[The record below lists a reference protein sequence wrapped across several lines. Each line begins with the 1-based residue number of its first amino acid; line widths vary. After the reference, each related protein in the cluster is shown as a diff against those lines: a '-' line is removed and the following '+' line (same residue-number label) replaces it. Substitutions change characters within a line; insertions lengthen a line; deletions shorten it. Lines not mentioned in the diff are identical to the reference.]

1 MEVTQIANIV
11 NGVSSEILGESAIQ
25 TEDLSNV
32 VDMGNA
38 IFSNTSYDKFVK
50 SLIDHIGRVKFVNRS
65 YTGQSLALL
74 RDSWQYGAVLQKIS
88 ELDLPEATET
98 ETWNLTDGASYDPN
112 VFTKPNVA
120 SKFYNKRVTFEVDR
134 SIADIQARSA
144 FDSATQ
150 LNAFI
155 SMLFNGIDKSIEVKL
170 QGLSERVVNNM
181 IARTFAT
188 EFPNVVDND
197 YSGKTGVKAVNLLYT
212 YNQKF
217 SKSLTAAACL
227 YDADFLK
234 WAAKWI
240 RMYSSRLTKMSTLF
254 NVGGLPRFTPKNLQ
268 HLILLDSFATSAEM
282 YLQSDT
288 FHNELVSMNDGSEPN
303 YIEVPY
309 WQGSGVAYDD
319 DSISKINVT
328 IDNENGNTK
337 TLTASGILGVLFDH
351 ESCGICCE
359 DRRVDTNYNAKANF
373 TNYFYKQTANYF
385 GDSNEN
391 FVVFYVA

>member
-1 MEVTQIANIV
+1 MDVKQVADIV
-11 NGVSSEILGESAIQ
+11 NGVTSELVGESAIQ

-32 VDMGNA
+32 VDMGNQ
-38 IFSNTSYDKFVK
+38 IFDNTSYDKFVR
-50 SLIDHIGRVKFVNRS
+50 SLIDNIGRVRFVNRS
-65 YTGQSLALL
+65 YHGSSLALR
-74 RDSWQYGAVLQKIS
+74 RDGWEYGAVMEKIT
-88 ELDLPEATET
+88 ETELPEATEN
-98 ETWNLTDGASYDPN
+98 EAWNLTDGASYDN
-112 VFTKPNVA
+112 QVFHKPNVA
-120 SKFYNKRVTFEVDR
+120 AKFYNKRSVFEVDR
-134 SIADIQARSA
+134 SIADMQARSA
-144 FDSATQ
+144 FSNATQ
-150 LNAFI
+150 LNAFV

-170 QGLSERVVNNM
+170 QALSERVINNM
-181 IARTFAT
+181 IARTFAA
-188 EFPNVVDND
+188 EFPSVVNNN
-197 YSGKTGVKAVNLLYT
+197 YSGMTGVKAVNLLYT

-227 YDADFLK
+227 YDEDFLK

-254 NVGGLPRFTPKNLQ
+254 NVGGLPRFTPANLQ
-268 HLILLDSFATSAEM
+268 HLILLDNFSTSAEM

-288 FHNELVSMNDGSEPN
+288 FHNELVAMPD

-309 WQGSGVAYDD
+309 WQGSGTAYDD

-351 ESCGICCE
+351 EACGICCE
-359 DRRVDTNYNAKANF
+359 ERRTDTFYNPKGNF
-373 TNYFYKQTANYF
+373 TNYYYKQFANYY

-391 FVVFYVA
+391 FIVFYVA

>member
-1 MEVTQIANIV
+1 MDISQVANIV
-11 NGVSSEILGESAIQ
+11 NGVTSEVLGESAVQ

-32 VDMGNA
+32 VDMGKA
-38 IFSNTSYDKFVK
+38 IFDNTSYDKFVR
-50 SLIDHIGRVKFVNRS
+50 SLIDHIGRVMFVNRT
-65 YTGQSLALL
+65 YTGTSLALR
-74 RDSWQYGAVLQKIS
+74 RDGWEYGAVMQKLT
-88 ELDLPEATET
+88 ELELPEATEN
-98 ETWNLTDGASYDPN
+98 EAWNLTDGASYDPN
-112 VFTKPNVA
+112 VFNRPNVA
-120 SKFYNKRVTFEVDR
+120 SKMYNKRSVFEIDR
-134 SIADIQARSA
+134 SIADIQVRSA
-144 FDSATQ
+144 FSNATQ

-155 SMLFNGIDKSIEVKL
+155 SMLFNGIDKSLEVKL
-170 QGLSERVVNNM
+170 QGLSERVINNM
-181 IARTFAT
+181 IARTFAA
-188 EFPNVVDND
+188 EFPSVVDND

-227 YDADFLK
+227 YDTDFLK
-234 WAAKWI
+234 WASKWI
-240 RMYSSRLTKMSTLF
+240 RMYSSRLTKMSNLF
-254 NVGGLPRFTPKNLQ
+254 NVGALPRFTPKNLQ

-288 FHNELVSMNDGSEPN
+288 FHNELVTMPD

-309 WQGSGVAYDD
+309 WQGSGTAYDD
-319 DSISKINVT
+319 TSIGKIDVV

-337 TLTASGILGVLFDH
+337 ALSATGILGVLFDH

-359 DRRVDTNYNAKANF
+359 ERRVDTNYNPKGNF
-373 TNYFYKQTANYF
+373 TNYFYKAFANYY

>member
-1 MEVTQIANIV
+1 MDVKQVADIV
-11 NGVSSEILGESAIQ
+11 NGMTSELIGDSAIQ

-32 VDMGNA
+32 VDMGNQ
-38 IFSNTSYDKFVK
+38 IFDNTSYDKFVR
-50 SLIDHIGRVKFVNRS
+50 SLIDHIGRVMFVNRS
-65 YTGQSLALL
+65 YQGSSLALR
-74 RDSWQYGAVLQKIS
+74 RDGWEYGAVMEKIT
-88 ELDLPEATET
+88 ETELPEATEN
-98 ETWNLTDGASYDPN
+98 EAWNLTDGASYDN
-112 VFTKPNVA
+112 QVFHKPNVA
-120 SKFYNKRVTFEVDR
+120 AKFYNKRSVFEVDR
-134 SIADIQARSA
+134 SIADMQARSA
-144 FDSATQ
+144 FSNPTQ
-150 LNAFI
+150 LNAFV

-170 QGLSERVVNNM
+170 QALSERVINNM
-181 IARTFAT
+181 IARTFAA
-188 EFPNVVDND
+188 EFPSVVNNN
-197 YSGKTGVKAVNLLYT
+197 YSGMSGVKAVNLLYT

-227 YDADFLK
+227 YDEDFLK

-254 NVGGLPRFTPKNLQ
+254 NVGGLPRFTPANLQ
-268 HLILLDSFATSAEM
+268 HLILLDNFSTSAEM

-288 FHNELVSMNDGSEPN
+288 FHNELVAMPD

-309 WQGSGVAYDD
+309 WQGSGTAYDD

-351 ESCGICCE
+351 EACGICCE
-359 DRRVDTNYNAKANF
+359 ERRTDTFYNPKGNF
-373 TNYFYKQTANYF
+373 TNYYYKQFANYY

-391 FVVFYVA
+391 FIVFYVA

>member
-1 MEVTQIANIV
+1 MDVSQVADIV
-11 NGVSSEILGESAIQ
+11 NGMTSELIGESAIQ

-32 VDMGNA
+32 VDMGNQ
-38 IFSNTSYDKFVK
+38 IFENTSYDKFVR
-50 SLIDHIGRVKFVNRS
+50 SLIDHIGRVMFVNRAYQGS
-65 YTGQSLALL
+65 SLALR
-74 RDSWQYGAVLQKIS
+74 RDGWEYGAVMEKIT
-88 ELDLPEATET
+88 ETELPEATEN
-98 ETWNLTDGASYDPN
+98 EAWNLTDGASYDN
-112 VFTKPNVA
+112 QVFHKPNVA
-120 SKFYNKRVTFEVDR
+120 AKFYNKRSVFEVDR
-134 SIADIQARSA
+134 SIADMQARSA
-144 FDSATQ
+144 FSNPTQ
-150 LNAFI
+150 LNAFV

-170 QGLSERVVNNM
+170 QALSERVINNM
-181 IARTFAT
+181 IARTFAA
-188 EFPNVVDND
+188 EFPSVVDNN

-217 SKSLTAAACL
+217 SKSLTAAKCL
-227 YDADFLK
+227 YDEDFLK

-254 NVGGLPRFTPKNLQ
+254 NVGGLPRFTPSNLQ
-268 HLILLDSFATSAEM
+268 HLILLDNFSTSAEM

-288 FHNELVSMNDGSEPN
+288 FHNELVAMPD

-309 WQGSGVAYDD
+309 WQGSGTAYDD

-351 ESCGICCE
+351 EACGICCE
-359 DRRVDTNYNAKANF
+359 ERRTDTFYNPKGNF
-373 TNYFYKQTANYF
+373 TNYYYKQYANYY

-391 FVVFYVA
+391 FIVFYVA

>member
-1 MEVTQIANIV
+1 MDVKQVADIV
-11 NGVSSEILGESAIQ
+11 NGMTSELIGESAIQ

-32 VDMGNA
+32 VDMGNQ
-38 IFSNTSYDKFVK
+38 IFDNTSYDKFVR
-50 SLIDHIGRVKFVNRS
+50 SLIDHIGRVMFVNRS
-65 YTGQSLALL
+65 YQGSSLALR
-74 RDSWQYGAVLQKIS
+74 RDGWEYGAVMEKIT
-88 ELDLPEATET
+88 ETELPEATEN
-98 ETWNLTDGASYDPN
+98 EAWNLTDGASYDN
-112 VFTKPNVA
+112 QIFHKPNVA
-120 SKFYNKRVTFEVDR
+120 AKFYNKRSVFEVDR
-134 SIADIQARSA
+134 SIADMQARSA
-144 FDSATQ
+144 FSNPTQ
-150 LNAFI
+150 LNAFV

-170 QGLSERVVNNM
+170 QALSERVINNM
-181 IARTFAT
+181 IARTFAA
-188 EFPNVVDND
+188 EFPSVVNNN
-197 YSGKTGVKAVNLLYT
+197 YSGMTGVKAVNLLYT

-227 YDADFLK
+227 YDEDFLK

-254 NVGGLPRFTPKNLQ
+254 NVGGLPRFTPANLQ
-268 HLILLDSFATSAEM
+268 HLILLDNFSTSAEM

-288 FHNELVSMNDGSEPN
+288 FHNELVAMPD

-309 WQGSGVAYDD
+309 WQGSGTAYDD

-351 ESCGICCE
+351 EACGICCE
-359 DRRVDTNYNAKANF
+359 ERRTDTFYNPKGNF
-373 TNYFYKQTANYF
+373 TNYYYKQFANYY

-391 FVVFYVA
+391 FIVFYVA

>member
-1 MEVTQIANIV
+1 MDVSQVADIV
-11 NGVSSEILGESAIQ
+11 NGMTSELIGESAIQ

-32 VDMGNA
+32 VDMGNQL
-38 IFSNTSYDKFVK
+38 FDNTSYDKFVK
-50 SLIDHIGRVKFVNRS
+50 SLIDHIGRVMFVNRAYQGS
-65 YTGQSLALL
+65 SLALR
-74 RDSWQYGAVLQKIS
+74 RDGWEYGSVMQKIS
-88 ELDLPEATET
+88 ETELPEATEN
-98 ETWNLTDGASYDPN
+98 EAWNLTDGASYDN
-112 VFTKPNVA
+112 QVFYKPNVA
-120 SKFYNKRVTFEVDR
+120 AKFYNKRSVFEVDR
-134 SIADIQARSA
+134 SIADMQARSA
-144 FDSATQ
+144 FSNPTQ
-150 LNAFI
+150 LNAFV

-170 QGLSERVVNNM
+170 QALSERVINNM
-181 IARTFAT
+181 IARTFAA
-188 EFPNVVDND
+188 EFPSVVDND

-227 YDADFLK
+227 YDEDFLK

-254 NVGGLPRFTPKNLQ
+254 NVGGLPRFTPSNLQ
-268 HLILLDSFATSAEM
+268 HLILLDNFSTSAEM

-288 FHNELVSMNDGSEPN
+288 FHNELVAMPD

-309 WQGSGVAYDD
+309 WQGSGTAYDD

-351 ESCGICCE
+351 EACGICCE
-359 DRRVDTNYNAKANF
+359 ERRTDTFYNPKGNF
-373 TNYFYKQTANYF
+373 TNYYYKQFANYY

-391 FVVFYVA
+391 FIVFYVA

>member
-1 MEVTQIANIV
+1 MDISQVANIV
-11 NGVSSEILGESAIQ
+11 NGVTSEVLGESAIQ

-32 VDMGNA
+32 VDMGRA
-38 IFSNTSYDKFVK
+38 IFDNTSYDKFVR
-50 SLIDHIGRVKFVNRS
+50 SLIDHIGRVMFVNRT
-65 YTGQSLALL
+65 YTGTSLALR
-74 RDSWQYGAVLQKIS
+74 RDGWEYGAVMQKLT
-88 ELDLPEATET
+88 ELELPEATEN
-98 ETWNLTDGASYDPN
+98 EAWNLTDGASYDPN
-112 VFTKPNVA
+112 VFNRPNVA
-120 SKFYNKRVTFEVDR
+120 SKMYNKRSVFEIDR
-134 SIADIQARSA
+134 SIADIQVRSA
-144 FDSATQ
+144 FSNATQ

-155 SMLFNGIDKSIEVKL
+155 SMLFNGIDKSLEVKL
-170 QGLSERVVNNM
+170 QGLSERVINNM
-181 IARTFAT
+181 IARTFAA
-188 EFPNVVDND
+188 EFPSVVDND
-197 YSGKTGVKAVNLLYT
+197 YSGRTGVKAVNLLYT

-240 RMYSSRLTKMSTLF
+240 RMYSSRLTKMSNLF
-254 NVGGLPRFTPKNLQ
+254 NVGGLPRFTPTNLQ

-288 FHNELVSMNDGSEPN
+288 FHNELVSMPD
-303 YIEVPY
+303 YIEVPF
-309 WQGSGVAYDD
+309 WQGSGTAYDD

-359 DRRVDTNYNAKANF
+359 DRRVDTNYNPKGNF
-373 TNYFYKQTANYF
+373 TNYFYKAFANYY

>member
-1 MEVTQIANIV
+1 MDVSQVADIV
-11 NGVSSEILGESAIQ
+11 NGMTSELIGESAIQ

-32 VDMGNA
+32 VDMGNQ
-38 IFSNTSYDKFVK
+38 IFDNTSYDKFVR
-50 SLIDHIGRVKFVNRS
+50 SLIDHIGRVMFVNRAYQGS
-65 YTGQSLALL
+65 SLALR
-74 RDSWQYGAVLQKIS
+74 RDGWEYGAVMEKIT
-88 ELDLPEATET
+88 ETELPEATEN
-98 ETWNLTDGASYDPN
+98 EAWNLTDGASYDN
-112 VFTKPNVA
+112 QVFHKPNVA
-120 SKFYNKRVTFEVDR
+120 AKFYNKRSVFEVDR
-134 SIADIQARSA
+134 SIADMQARSA
-144 FDSATQ
+144 FSNPTQ
-150 LNAFI
+150 LNAFV

-170 QGLSERVVNNM
+170 QALSERVINNM
-181 IARTFAT
+181 IARTFAA
-188 EFPNVVDND
+188 EFPSVVNNN
-197 YSGKTGVKAVNLLYT
+197 YSGMTGVKAVNLLYT

-227 YDADFLK
+227 YDEDFLK

-254 NVGGLPRFTPKNLQ
+254 NVGGLPRFTPSNLQ
-268 HLILLDSFATSAEM
+268 HLILLDNFSTSAEM

-288 FHNELVSMNDGSEPN
+288 FHNELVAMPD

-309 WQGSGVAYDD
+309 WQGSGTAYDD

-351 ESCGICCE
+351 EACGICCE
-359 DRRVDTNYNAKANF
+359 ERRTDTFYNPKGNF
-373 TNYFYKQTANYF
+373 TNYYYKQYANYY

-391 FVVFYVA
+391 FIVFYVA

>member
-1 MEVTQIANIV
+1 MDVKQVADIV
-11 NGVSSEILGESAIQ
+11 NGMTSELIGDSAIQ

-32 VDMGNA
+32 VDMGNQ
-38 IFSNTSYDKFVK
+38 IFDNTSYDKFVR
-50 SLIDHIGRVKFVNRS
+50 SLIDHIGRVMFVNRAYQGS
-65 YTGQSLALL
+65 SLALR
-74 RDSWQYGAVLQKIS
+74 RDGWEFGSVMQKIS
-88 ELDLPEATET
+88 ETELPEATEN
-98 ETWNLTDGASYDPN
+98 EAWNLTDGASYDN
-112 VFTKPNVA
+112 QVFHKPNVA
-120 SKFYNKRVTFEVDR
+120 AKFYNKRSVFEVDR
-134 SIADIQARSA
+134 SIADMQARSA
-144 FDSATQ
+144 FSNPTQ
-150 LNAFI
+150 LNAFV

-170 QGLSERVVNNM
+170 QALSERVINNM
-181 IARTFAT
+181 IARTFAA
-188 EFPNVVDND
+188 EFPSVVDND

-227 YDADFLK
+227 YDEDFLK

-254 NVGGLPRFTPKNLQ
+254 NVGGLPRFTPSNLQ
-268 HLILLDSFATSAEM
+268 HLILLDNFSTSAEM

-288 FHNELVSMNDGSEPN
+288 FHNELVAMPD

-309 WQGSGVAYDD
+309 WQGSGTAYDD

-351 ESCGICCE
+351 EACGICCE
-359 DRRVDTNYNAKANF
+359 ERRTDTFYNPKGNF
-373 TNYFYKQTANYF
+373 TNYYYKQFANYY

-391 FVVFYVA
+391 FIVFYVA

>member
-1 MEVTQIANIV
+1 MDVKQVADIV
-11 NGVSSEILGESAIQ
+11 NGMTSELIGESAIQ

-32 VDMGNA
+32 VDMGNQ
-38 IFSNTSYDKFVK
+38 IFDNTSYDKFVR
-50 SLIDHIGRVKFVNRS
+50 SLIDHIGRVMFVNRAYQGS
-65 YTGQSLALL
+65 SLALR
-74 RDSWQYGAVLQKIS
+74 RDGWEYGAVMEKIT
-88 ELDLPEATET
+88 ETELPEATEN
-98 ETWNLTDGASYDPN
+98 EAWNLTDGASYDN
-112 VFTKPNVA
+112 QVFHKPNVA
-120 SKFYNKRVTFEVDR
+120 AKFYNKRSVFEVDR
-134 SIADIQARSA
+134 SIADMQARSA
-144 FDSATQ
+144 FSNPTQ
-150 LNAFI
+150 LNAFV

-170 QGLSERVVNNM
+170 QALSERVINNM
-181 IARTFAT
+181 IARTFAA
-188 EFPNVVDND
+188 EFPSVVNND

-227 YDADFLK
+227 YDEDFLK

-254 NVGGLPRFTPKNLQ
+254 NVGGLPRFTPSNLQ
-268 HLILLDSFATSAEM
+268 HLILLDNFSTSAEM

-288 FHNELVSMNDGSEPN
+288 FHNELVAMPD

-309 WQGSGVAYDD
+309 WQGSGTAYDD

-328 IDNENGNTK
+328 IDNENGNNK

-351 ESCGICCE
+351 EACGICCE
-359 DRRVDTNYNAKANF
+359 ERRTDTFYNPKGNF
-373 TNYFYKQTANYF
+373 TNYYYKQFANYY

-391 FVVFYVA
+391 FIVFYVA

>member
-1 MEVTQIANIV
+1 MDVKQVADIV
-11 NGVSSEILGESAIQ
+11 NGMTSELIGDSAIQ

-32 VDMGNA
+32 VDMGNQ
-38 IFSNTSYDKFVK
+38 IFDNTSYDKFVR
-50 SLIDHIGRVKFVNRS
+50 SLIDHIGRVMFVNRAYQGS
-65 YTGQSLALL
+65 SLALR
-74 RDSWQYGAVLQKIS
+74 RDGWEYGAVMEKIT
-88 ELDLPEATET
+88 ETELPEATEN
-98 ETWNLTDGASYDPN
+98 EAWNLTDGASYDN
-112 VFTKPNVA
+112 QVFHKPNVA
-120 SKFYNKRVTFEVDR
+120 AKFYNKRSVFEVDR
-134 SIADIQARSA
+134 SIADMQARSA
-144 FDSATQ
+144 FSNATQ
-150 LNAFI
+150 LNAFV

-170 QGLSERVVNNM
+170 QALSERVINNM
-181 IARTFAT
+181 IARTFAA
-188 EFPNVVDND
+188 EFPSVVNNN
-197 YSGKTGVKAVNLLYT
+197 YSGMTGVKAVNLLYT

-227 YDADFLK
+227 YDEDFLK

-254 NVGGLPRFTPKNLQ
+254 NVGGLPRFTPANLQ
-268 HLILLDSFATSAEM
+268 HLILLDNFSTSAEM

-288 FHNELVSMNDGSEPN
+288 FHNELVAMPD

-309 WQGSGVAYDD
+309 WQGSGTAYDD

-351 ESCGICCE
+351 EACGICCE
-359 DRRVDTNYNAKANF
+359 ERRTDTFYNPKGNF
-373 TNYFYKQTANYF
+373 TNYYYKQFANYY

-391 FVVFYVA
+391 FIVFYVA

>member
-1 MEVTQIANIV
+1 MDITQVANIV
-11 NGVSSEILGESAIQ
+11 NGVTSEVLGESAIQ

-32 VDMGNA
+32 VDMGKA
-38 IFSNTSYDKFVK
+38 IFDNTSYDKFVR
-50 SLIDHIGRVKFVNRS
+50 SLIDHIGRVMFVNRT
-65 YTGQSLALL
+65 YTGTSLALR
-74 RDSWQYGAVLQKIS
+74 RDGWEYGAVMQKLT
-88 ELDLPEATET
+88 ELELPEATEN
-98 ETWNLTDGASYDPN
+98 EAWNLTDGASYDPN
-112 VFTKPNVA
+112 VFNRPNVA
-120 SKFYNKRVTFEVDR
+120 SKMYNKRSVFEIDR
-134 SIADIQARSA
+134 SIADIQVRSA
-144 FDSATQ
+144 FSNATQ

-155 SMLFNGIDKSIEVKL
+155 SMLFNGIDKSLEVKL
-170 QGLSERVVNNM
+170 QGLSERVINNM
-181 IARTFAT
+181 IARTFAA
-188 EFPNVVDND
+188 EFPSVVDND

-240 RMYSSRLTKMSTLF
+240 RMYSSRLTKMSNLF
-254 NVGGLPRFTPKNLQ
+254 NVGGLPRFTPTNLQ

-288 FHNELVSMNDGSEPN
+288 FHNELVSMPD
-303 YIEVPY
+303 YIEVPF
-309 WQGSGVAYDD
+309 WQGSGTAYDD

-328 IDNENGNTK
+328 IDNENGSTK

-359 DRRVDTNYNAKANF
+359 DRRVDTNYNPKGNF
-373 TNYFYKQTANYF
+373 TNYFYKAFANYY

>member
-1 MEVTQIANIV
+1 MDVSQVADIV
-11 NGVSSEILGESAIQ
+11 NGMTSELIGESAIQ

-32 VDMGNA
+32 VDMGNQ
-38 IFSNTSYDKFVK
+38 IFDNTSYDKFVR
-50 SLIDHIGRVKFVNRS
+50 SLIDHIGRVMFVNRAYQGS
-65 YTGQSLALL
+65 SLALR
-74 RDSWQYGAVLQKIS
+74 RDGWEYGAVMEKIT
-88 ELDLPEATET
+88 ETELPEATEN
-98 ETWNLTDGASYDPN
+98 EAWNLTDGASYDN
-112 VFTKPNVA
+112 QVFHKPNVA
-120 SKFYNKRVTFEVDR
+120 AKFYNKRSVFEVDR
-134 SIADIQARSA
+134 SIADMQARSA
-144 FDSATQ
+144 FSNPTQ
-150 LNAFI
+150 LNAFV

-170 QGLSERVVNNM
+170 QALSERVINNM
-181 IARTFAT
+181 IARTFAA
-188 EFPNVVDND
+188 EFPSVVDNN

-227 YDADFLK
+227 YDEDFLK

-254 NVGGLPRFTPKNLQ
+254 NVGGLPRFTPSNLQ
-268 HLILLDSFATSAEM
+268 HLILLDNFSTSAEM

-288 FHNELVSMNDGSEPN
+288 FHNELVAMPD

-309 WQGSGVAYDD
+309 WQGSGTAYDD

-351 ESCGICCE
+351 EACGICCE
-359 DRRVDTNYNAKANF
+359 ERRTDTFYNPKGNF
-373 TNYFYKQTANYF
+373 TNYYYKQFANYY

-391 FVVFYVA
+391 FIVFYVA

>member
-1 MEVTQIANIV
+1 MDVKQVADIV
-11 NGVSSEILGESAIQ
+11 NGMTSELIGESAIQ

-32 VDMGNA
+32 VDMGNQ
-38 IFSNTSYDKFVK
+38 IFDNTSYDKFVR
-50 SLIDHIGRVKFVNRS
+50 SLIDHIGRVMFVNRAYQGS
-65 YTGQSLALL
+65 SLALR
-74 RDSWQYGAVLQKIS
+74 RDGWEYGAVMEKIT
-88 ELDLPEATET
+88 ETELPEATEN
-98 ETWNLTDGASYDPN
+98 EAWNLTDGASYDN
-112 VFTKPNVA
+112 QVFHKPNVA
-120 SKFYNKRVTFEVDR
+120 AKFYNKRSVFEVDR
-134 SIADIQARSA
+134 SIADMQARSA
-144 FDSATQ
+144 FSNATQ
-150 LNAFI
+150 LNAFV

-170 QGLSERVVNNM
+170 QALSERVINNM
-181 IARTFAT
+181 IARTFAA
-188 EFPNVVDND
+188 EFPSVVDND

-227 YDADFLK
+227 YDEDFLK

-254 NVGGLPRFTPKNLQ
+254 NVGGLPRFTPSNLQ
-268 HLILLDSFATSAEM
+268 HLILLDNFSTSAEM

-288 FHNELVSMNDGSEPN
+288 FHNELVAMPD

-309 WQGSGVAYDD
+309 WQGSGTAYDD

-351 ESCGICCE
+351 EACGICCE
-359 DRRVDTNYNAKANF
+359 ERRTDTFYNPKGNF
-373 TNYFYKQTANYF
+373 TNYYYKQFANYY

-391 FVVFYVA
+391 FIVFYVA